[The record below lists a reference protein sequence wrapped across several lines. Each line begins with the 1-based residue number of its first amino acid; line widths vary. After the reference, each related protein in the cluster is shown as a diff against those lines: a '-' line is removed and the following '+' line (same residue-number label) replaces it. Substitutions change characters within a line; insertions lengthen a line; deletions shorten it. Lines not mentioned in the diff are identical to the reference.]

1 MPSDIATKFNDSFIV
16 IDKPKG
22 PTSHQVDY
30 WVREITGIQR
40 VGHVGTLDPGV
51 TGVLVMATGKAVKLI
66 DIIHEQAKEYVCVM
80 RLYHEVS
87 DERLAEVFEEFTG
100 KIYQIPPMRSAVAR
114 TLREREIYELE
125 IMERAEKLVL
135 FRVRCQSGTYIRTLC
150 TDIGYAL
157 GVGAQMAELRRT
169 STGIFTEDMG
179 MLTLQDLK
187 DCVQLMKEGRE
198 PQAIKGLFP
207 MDYPMKNLPKIVV
220 KTSSLKNISM
230 GSDLFPG
237 GIRAVLGNPRKGER
251 VGVYSDRNELVGTG
265 IMLVDYDKISD
276 LKVVDFDRIMIPAP
290 ENQVKRHREEK
301 TNRTADSRA
310 KPNSESVREK
320 RAFDQGPR
328 KRKQFNQRDK
338 GSYGTR
344 PDVERR
350 EKWKK
355 RPQRKR

>member
-66 DIIHEQAKEYVCVM
+66 DIIHEQPKEYVCVM
-80 RLYHEVS
+80 RLYHEVT
-87 DERLAEVFEEFTG
+87 DERLSDVFQEFTG
-100 KIYQIPPMRSAVAR
+100 RIYQIPPMRSAVAR
-114 TLREREIYELE
+114 TLREREIYKIE
-125 IMERAEKLVL
+125 IMERADKLVL

-179 MLTLQDLK
+179 MMTLQDLK
-187 DCVQLMKEGRE
+187 DTVQMINDGGD

-207 MDYPMKNLPKIVV
+207 VDYPLKDLPKIVV

-237 GIRAVLGNPRKGER
+237 GIRAVLGNPHKGDR
-251 VGVYSDRNELVGTG
+251 VGVYSDKNELVGTG
-265 IMLVDYDKISD
+265 IMLVDHDRISD

-290 ENQVKRHREEK
+290 ENPAKHHREE
-301 TNRTADSRA
+301 NPHRSAVSR
-310 KPNSESVREK
+310 NSNIAGARREK
-320 RAFDQGPR
+320 KTFEQGPG

-338 GSYGTR
+338 GSNGKR
-344 PDVERR
+344 PDGERR

>member
-1 MPSDIATKFNDSFIV
+1 MPSDIATRFNDSFIV
-16 IDKPKG
+16 LDKPKG

-66 DIIHEQAKEYVCVM
+66 DIIHEQPKEYVCVM
-80 RLYHEVS
+80 RLYHDVS
-87 DERLAEVFEEFTG
+87 DERLNEVFQEFSG

-114 TLREREIYELE
+114 TLREREIYGME
-125 IMERAEKLVL
+125 IMERSDKLVL
-135 FRVRCQSGTYIRTLC
+135 FRVRCESGTYIRTLC

-169 STGIFTEDMG
+169 STGIFNEDG
-179 MLTLQDLK
+179 GIITLQELK
-187 DCVQLMKEGRE
+187 DSVALLNEGKEPGKL
-198 PQAIKGLFP
+198 KGIFP
-207 MDYPMKNLPKIVV
+207 MDYPLKELPKIVV
-220 KTSSLKNISM
+220 KSSSLKNISM

-237 GIRAVLGNPRKGER
+237 GIRAVLGNPHKGDR
-251 VGVYSDRNELVGTG
+251 VGVYSDRNDLVGTG
-265 IMLVDYDKISD
+265 IMLVDYDSISD

-290 ENQVKRHREEK
+290 ENPAKHNREE
-301 TNRTADSRA
+301 RPA
-310 KPNSESVREK
+310 KPPEHRPRNSGKGMGERTFK
-320 RAFDQGPR
+320 QGER
-328 KRKQFNQRDK
+328 KSPQFNQRDRVRNNDK
-338 GSYGTR
+338 
-344 PDVERR
+344 PKVDRR